1 MTISIDA
8 ATAAALLRFHVVTY
22 VRFLKEMNYGSSKAF
37 SLAAER
43 RWPDEQGHL
52 YSASTIEHWWY
63 SYTKHGFDCLLPRK
77 RSDKGSVKALTE
89 AERLFVSHLAKAE
102 PHLSITAIQK
112 QLCESRPLGAS
123 LPSCPTLYRYL
134 GACGLNYDARIKL
147 RSNQSPGLA
156 KEEDWSWML
165 SVLQGQVPAAQL
177 AVELKSSL
185 PEDAVK
191 ALYECAQNKPLRFRN
206 RALAVLCHHKGIKK
220 TNIQSFLRVGI
231 GYVDSVLPLYERGGV
246 ERIVTQKK
254 TDLKK
259 PEQGAYREA
268 VFSILHS
275 PPSVYGINRTTW
287 KQKDIQKIMAE
298 MGLPVGVVGISK
310 IIRSAKYTFRKAKK
324 VLTSNDPDY
333 KQKLQEITNILRN
346 LKPDEK
352 FFSVDEFGPFA
363 IKIQG
368 GRSLMKPGE
377 CKTVPQYQKS
387 KGRLILTAALE
398 LSENQV
404 THFYSEKKN
413 TNEML
418 KLLELLLVK
427 HADQSCIYFSWDA
440 ASWHASKKLYKRV
453 EEVNSVEYQTGHKS
467 PLVKLA
473 PLPSCAQFLNVI
485 ESVFSGM
492 ARAIIHNSDY
502 QCVDQSKSAIDR
514 YYADRNQHFKE
525 HPKRAGKQIWGREL
539 VAPVFDE
546 ANNCK
551 DPRY

>member
-206 RALAVLCHHKGIKK
+206 RALAVLCHH
-220 TNIQSFLRVGI
+220 T
-231 GYVDSVLPLYERGGV
+231 
-246 ERIVTQKK
+246 
-254 TDLKK
+254 
-259 PEQGAYREA
+259 
-268 VFSILHS
+268 
-275 PPSVYGINRTTW
+275 
-287 KQKDIQKIMAE
+287 
-298 MGLPVGVVGISK
+298 
-310 IIRSAKYTFRKAKK
+310 
-324 VLTSNDPDY
+324 
-333 KQKLQEITNILRN
+333 
-346 LKPDEK
+346 
-352 FFSVDEFGPFA
+352 
-363 IKIQG
+363 
-368 GRSLMKPGE
+368 
-377 CKTVPQYQKS
+377 
-387 KGRLILTAALE
+387 
-398 LSENQV
+398 
-404 THFYSEKKN
+404 
-413 TNEML
+413 
-418 KLLELLLVK
+418 
-427 HADQSCIYFSWDA
+427 DQS
-440 ASWHASKKLYKRV
+440 
-453 EEVNSVEYQTGHKS
+453 
-467 PLVKLA
+467 LA
-473 PLPSCAQFLNVI
+473 
-485 ESVFSGM
+485 
-492 ARAIIHNSDY
+492 
-502 QCVDQSKSAIDR
+502 
-514 YYADRNQHFKE
+514 
-525 HPKRAGKQIWGREL
+525 
-539 VAPVFDE
+539 
-546 ANNCK
+546 
-551 DPRY
+551 